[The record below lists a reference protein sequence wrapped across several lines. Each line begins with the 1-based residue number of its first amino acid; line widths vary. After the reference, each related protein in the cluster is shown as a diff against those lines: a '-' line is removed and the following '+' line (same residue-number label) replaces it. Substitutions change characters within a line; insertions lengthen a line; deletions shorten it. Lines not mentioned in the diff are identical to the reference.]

1 MRSIK
6 RIWVLRKNECSGI
19 PGIFSNAP
27 AVVKSNILMLFSYP
41 SYLKTSPEKRYQ
53 ETQPFRLSR
62 LSVRTAEG
70 SFFFFHLKP
79 NCVLNLPLSERA
91 YISPKLSV
99 PLLSL
104 ESSFHSSGHFFSA
117 HVTYFPTASN
127 LLSQESKEIF
137 HIKREKNVLEVKFS
151 D

>member
-70 SFFFFHLKP
+70 SFFFFPPETKLCSKSTTFRKSIHFSEIKCALAFSREQFSLIWTLLLRTCHLFSHSIK
-79 NCVLNLPLSERA
+79 S
-91 YISPKLSV
+91 SV
-99 PLLSL
+99 SRDKRDIPHK
-104 ESSFHSSGHFFSA
+104 EGEECSGS
-117 HVTYFPTASN
+117 
-127 LLSQESKEIF
+127 
-137 HIKREKNVLEVKFS
+137 
-151 D
+151 